1 MPAISDTN
9 ADNELLKLILT
20 PEGRADPYPHYTA
33 LRETAPILRSA
44 MGPLVLSRYD
54 DCMSAL
60 RDPRLGRGAQLRAE
74 QGGGPMGMMGFDVEP
89 EVRERFFGR
98 AGNNMLFAD
107 PPEHTRLRR
116 LVSRAFTPHRVDE
129 LRPVVQAIADRLL
142 DQMTKAAVVDVMDAL
157 AFPLPVTVIG
167 ELVGV
172 PPEDHE
178 AFRPLVRAAVAGIDP
193 SAAAGGL
200 EGAVAAMDEMT
211 EYFRRLAKQR
221 REEPRDDLLTA
232 LLHAQDAGDALD
244 EDEVI
249 ATAILLFVAG
259 FETTTNLIG
268 NGLLALL
275 RHPDQ
280 LERWRTHPELARSG
294 VEELL
299 RWDSPVQLNMRTALE
314 DAEIGGEPLT
324 RGDMVIVLQGGA
336 NHDPAHFDQP
346 DVLDIGREDNIPLSF
361 GWGIHHC
368 LGAALA
374 RMEGEVVFTS
384 LFERFRVIE
393 LESEPDWR
401 PILTLRGLNRLDIS
415 VGV

>member
-1 MPAISDTN
+1 
-9 ADNELLKLILT
+9 
-20 PEGRADPYPHYTA
+20 
-33 LRETAPILRSA
+33 
-44 MGPLVLSRYD
+44 
-54 DCMSAL
+54 
-60 RDPRLGRGAQLRAE
+60 
-74 QGGGPMGMMGFDVEP
+74 MGMMGFDVEP

-142 DQMTKAAVVDVMDAL
+142 DQMAKAAAVDVMDAL

-178 AFRPLVRAAVAGIDP
+178 TFRPLVRAAVAGIDP

-221 REEPRDDLLTA
+221 RKEPHDDLLTA
-232 LLHAQDAGDALD
+232 LLQAQDAGDALD

-275 RHPDQ
+275 RQPDQ
-280 LERWRTHPELARSG
+280 LERWRAHPELARSG

-314 DAEIGGEPLT
+314 DAEIDGEPLT
-324 RGDMVIVLQGGA
+324 RGDMVIILQGGA

-374 RMEGEVVFTS
+374 RMEGEVVFTR